1 MYGLKAVPFK
11 DSFPSLPG
19 PAERVFNPLYV
30 PAEARKWVPQRLK
43 SLRENSHLPASVPQ
57 GRMKLP
63 RTTPISATLFWV
75 FFVKLATKSSS
86 CLPRLAVGAK
96 RLTDLS
102 RDTGLVGAQSK
113 DLEDA
118 HLTHAART
126 FSTTEARERDLRN
139 VDVAYG
145 TQQDS
150 AALVLG
156 PPRERPWPLPLDAG
170 FGG

>member
-1 MYGLKAVPFK
+1 M
-11 DSFPSLPG
+11 
-19 PAERVFNPLYV
+19 
-30 PAEARKWVPQRLK
+30 
-43 SLRENSHLPASVPQ
+43 
-57 GRMKLP
+57 
-63 RTTPISATLFWV
+63 
-75 FFVKLATKSSS
+75 
-86 CLPRLAVGAK
+86 GAK

-145 TQQDS
+145 TQQ
-150 AALVLG
+150 AAVLVLG
-156 PPRERPWPLPLDAG
+156 PGERPWRSPWMRASAVEKLGAAMPR
-170 FGG
+170 

>member
-1 MYGLKAVPFK
+1 MYGATI
-11 DSFPSLPG
+11 
-19 PAERVFNPLYV
+19 PAGTHEIDEDYAHTLYLV
-30 PAEARKWVPQRLK
+30 
-43 SLRENSHLPASVPQ
+43 
-57 GRMKLP
+57 
-63 RTTPISATLFWV
+63 WV
-75 FFVKLATKSSS
+75 FFFVEMLTKSSS

-126 FSTTEARERDLRN
+126 FSTTEARERDLCN

-145 TQQDS
+145 TQQQ
-150 AALVLG
+150 AVVLVLG
-156 PPRERPWPLPLDAG
+156 PGERPWRSPWMRASAV
-170 FGG
+170 

>member
-1 MYGLKAVPFK
+1 
-11 DSFPSLPG
+11 
-19 PAERVFNPLYV
+19 
-30 PAEARKWVPQRLK
+30 
-43 SLRENSHLPASVPQ
+43 
-57 GRMKLP
+57 MKLP

-118 HLTHAART
+118 HLTHAAPT

-145 TQQDS
+145 AQQDS

-156 PPRERPWPLPLDAG
+156 PPPG
-170 FGG
+170 

>member
-63 RTTPISATLFWV
+63 RTTPISATLFGC
-75 FFVKLATKSSS
+75 FSSNS
-86 CLPRLAVGAK
+86 PQNRHPERSA
-96 RLTDLS
+96 S
-102 RDTGLVGAQSK
+102 RIYRVTQGLV
-113 DLEDA
+113 
-118 HLTHAART
+118 ARSRRT
-126 FSTTEARERDLRN
+126 LRMLILPML
-139 VDVAYG
+139 
-145 TQQDS
+145 
-150 AALVLG
+150 LVPFR
-156 PPRERPWPLPLDAG
+156 PPKPENGICAT
-170 FGG
+170 